1 MCENVFL
8 TKSIYVQLRITC
20 SYADSYY
27 VAIETLFERVFSESS
42 ANATLLLLHIM

>member
-27 VAIETLFERVFSESS
+27 VAIETFKRVFSESS